1 MTDAAVQ
8 STHLTYAAGTS
19 DSEIEAAAVKA
30 AQTRK
35 RKVIFWRLFVLIVF
49 LGGWEVSARL
59 SSTDLVFFTLGDWTF
74 SSKSLSI
81 DPFFFS
87 MPTAIAYRIF
97 EWATE
102 GTSEGPL
109 WYHLYVTMEEALI
122 GFFTGSLAG
131 VVIGIALGR
140 NTMASDIFS
149 IYIKV
154 INSIPR
160 VVLAPIF
167 IMLFGLGLASKVALA
182 FVMVFFVVFANAFQ
196 GVREADRALIANA
209 QILGASPWQL
219 TRYVVVPS
227 AMSWIFASLHVSFGF
242 AIIGAI
248 VGEFVGSRYG
258 IGLLINIAKGSF
270 DAAGMYAAIIIIM
283 VVALSAEFL
292 MTLVE
297 KRLAKWRPTPLS
309 EAQ

>member
-1 MTDAAVQ
+1 MSDAAVG
-8 STHLTYAAGTS
+8 STTIPYAVGTS

-30 AQTRK
+30 ALARK
-35 RKVIFWRLFVLIVF
+35 RKVIFWRIFILIVF
-49 LGGWEVSARL
+49 LGGWEI
-59 SSTDLVFFTLGDWTF
+59 SSRTEW
-74 SSKSLSI
+74 I
-81 DPFFFS
+81 DPFFYS
-87 MPTAIAYRIF
+87 MPSAIAVRIY
-97 EWATE
+97 EWVTE

-122 GFFTGSLAG
+122 GFFTGALAG
-131 VVIGIALGR
+131 IVIGIALGR
-140 NTMASDIFS
+140 NRMAADVFS

-167 IMLFGLGLASKVALA
+167 IMLFGLGLASKVALS
-182 FVMVFFVVFANAFQ
+182 FVMVFFVVFSNAFQ

-209 QILGASPWQL
+209 EILGASHWQL
-219 TRYVVVPS
+219 TRHVVVPS

-270 DAAGMYAAIIIIM
+270 DAAGMYAAIVIIM
-283 VVALSAEFL
+283 VVALTAEYL
-292 MTLVE
+292 MTLIE
-297 KRLAKWRPTPLS
+297 KRLAKWRPAPLS
-309 EAQ
+309 EAR